1 MYKKSFNDLANNLKV
16 LARKLNIGAKT
27 ILVMK
32 KFILMLASALLLTV
46 AYGQPRQFHSQNHR
60 ETHQVFPR
68 NPDNHRKFHG
78 KTPFRPIRCDR
89 EWQKL
94 PNGCH
99 VRLWAGSV
107 RICKP
112 GGDKLLSGDEVWL
125 LPSGYYSVREMG
137 SWRIY
142 DPWGERLFGLSS
154 DSPIRQQPNGYFI
167 YKTLGGSYRV
177 ADKKGEDVFG
187 LSGDE
192 IVYMGDGIFRV
203 KWAGSYRYY
212 DEKGDKID

>member
-1 MYKKSFNDLANNLKV
+1 
-16 LARKLNIGAKT
+16 
-27 ILVMK
+27 MK
-32 KFILMLASALLLTV
+32 KLLLILASVLLMTA
-46 AYGQPRQFHSQNHR
+46 AYGQPRQSYSQKHHQ
-60 ETHQVFPR
+60 THEVFPGQ
-68 NPDNHRKFHG
+68 PDKHHRPHK
-78 KTPFRPIRCDR
+78 KMPREIRCDR
-89 EWQKL
+89 DWQKL

-112 GGDKLLSGDEVWL
+112 NGDKLFSGDEVWL
-125 LPSGYYSVREMG
+125 LPSGYYSVREMS

-142 DPWGERLFGLSS
+142 DPWGERIFGLSS
-154 DSPIRQQPNGYFI
+154 QSPIRQLPNGYFI
-167 YKTLGGSYRV
+167 YETFTGSYRV
-177 ADKKGEDVFG
+177 VDPKGDDVFG

-212 DEKGDKID
+212 NEKGERVE

>member
-1 MYKKSFNDLANNLKV
+1 MKKLLLILA
-16 LARKLNIGAKT
+16 T
-27 ILVMK
+27 ILV
-32 KFILMLASALLLTV
+32 ALTT
-46 AYGQPRQFHSQNHR
+46 YGQPSQAHHQQGHHQA
-60 ETHQVFPR
+60 THQVFGKK
-68 NPDNHRKFHG
+68 DFKHRKPHKPNRKSRG
-78 KTPFRPIRCDR
+78 IRCQK

-112 GGDKLLSGDEVWL
+112 SGDKLLSGDEVWL
-125 LPSGYYSVREMG
+125 LPSGYYSVREM
-137 SWRIY
+137 SFWHIY
-142 DPWGERLFGLSS
+142 DPWGEKIFGLSS
-154 DSPIRQQPNGYFI
+154 QSPIEQLPNGFFI